1 MQFLCI
7 EIAFLL
13 AWPLFCGTLKGLS
26 NVKDSEVILREGRE
40 KRGDSAVGG
49 GAALCMSSAVDPST
63 ELASP
68 VRQLHL
74 GKLQV
79 SKGWIK
85 WFTWGQD
92 CNVLPLRDAQPRGLG
107 LLCCSSSAPDSQP
120 RGWGALLL
128 PTQRRFISRL
138 NQLGSINWN
147 FCDKFISTTTW
158 LSHRAMWMICPV
170 FLLLPN
176 IDSCCF
182 FSQMHL
188 LPFIFIRAFLERECT
203 TDYIAF
209 KELWSDQHDCCQ
221 MHGIKMET
229 IKWPFKNIFSSYILK
244 PRPQEDFWVMPL
256 FSVCLG
262 QDETVSKQKY

>member
-1 MQFLCI
+1 ML
-7 EIAFLL
+7 
-13 AWPLFCGTLKGLS
+13 W
-26 NVKDSEVILREGRE
+26 
-40 KRGDSAVGG
+40 
-49 GAALCMSSAVDPST
+49 AVDPST
-63 ELASP
+63 ELASA

-79 SKGWIK
+79 RKVLDKMIYLRPGLQCPSSQGCSAQQGW
-85 WFTWGQD
+85 
-92 CNVLPLRDAQPRGLG
+92 G

-158 LSHRAMWMICPV
+158 LSHRAMWIICPV

-188 LPFIFIRAFLERECT
+188 LPFIFIRAFLERKCT

-229 IKWPFKNIFSSYILK
+229 IKWPFKNIFSSYILR